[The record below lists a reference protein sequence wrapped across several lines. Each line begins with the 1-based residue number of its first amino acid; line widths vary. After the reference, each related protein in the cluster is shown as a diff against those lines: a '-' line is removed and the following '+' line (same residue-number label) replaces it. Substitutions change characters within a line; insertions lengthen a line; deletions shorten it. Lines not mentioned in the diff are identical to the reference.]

1 MLLDVTPLGTG
12 ASDELVWK
20 NCSNLPL
27 QNDWRVHVN
36 KPFVISPPTCF
47 SSPIPNHALWNH
59 PPRIR
64 VFFLPRSCSFGP
76 QSLSQHPVHPNGST
90 LMSSGLWR
98 RVPLYLLPSVSSPYT
113 RPCAL
118 WIQKPEEAWPP
129 PGGVKWMER
138 AGQNVFRAHAWVLLS
153 WSLES
158 DSWTLCRPQS
168 SSSVPNPKSLP
179 PLKKNRLKVVVYTI
193 QDLCKSKI
201 LKLFLNCT
209 MLKTA
214 YKRVKHITAR

>member
-1 MLLDVTPLGTG
+1 MEP
-12 ASDELVWK
+12 
-20 NCSNLPL
+20 
-27 QNDWRVHVN
+27 
-36 KPFVISPPTCF
+36 
-47 SSPIPNHALWNH
+47 SSKDK
-59 PPRIR
+59 
-64 VFFLPRSCSFGP
+64 S
-76 QSLSQHPVHPNGST
+76 
-90 LMSSGLWR
+90 
-98 RVPLYLLPSVSSPYT
+98 LLPPQIMQLWPTEPIST
-113 RPCAL
+113 PCPSQWKHSDVIGTVKACASL
-118 WIQKPEEAWPP
+118 PATFCVLSLHQTPCSLDTEARGSLATTWWCKMNGKSWP
-129 PGGVKWMER
+129 KCL
-138 AGQNVFRAHAWVLLS
+138 RAHAWVLLS

-214 YKRVKHITAR
+214 YKRVKHTTAR